1 MCNRLRQAVQVLRIG
16 TFTPSVLLRV
26 ARRTGRLGLEVSE
39 VPVGSSPAQFA
50 ALADGSLD
58 AALTSPDNVLGHRGR
73 IDVTVLAAIDHGM
86 GLGLYSKLGVDELR
100 GAKFGVDVPTSGFA
114 FAMYR
119 ILDDL
124 GLPRSEYDLV
134 TLGSTPKRLTALL
147 AGECAATMLN
157 AGNELLAEAAG
168 YTCLGRAPQPYLG
181 TVLVALTPQ
190 PELTEALV
198 ATADAILAGELDEVV
213 TDEAAAALGVP
224 GEQYLARLKSP
235 GDGLVAGGAV
245 DPAAM
250 ATVADLRR
258 RYGPA

>member
-1 MCNRLRQAVQVLRIG
+1 
-16 TFTPSVLLRV
+16 
-26 ARRTGRLGLEVSE
+26 
-39 VPVGSSPAQFA
+39 
-50 ALADGSLD
+50 
-58 AALTSPDNVLGHRGR
+58 
-73 IDVTVLAAIDHGM
+73 
-86 GLGLYSKLGVDELR
+86 
-100 GAKFGVDVPTSGFA
+100 
-114 FAMYR
+114 
-119 ILDDL
+119 
-124 GLPRSEYDLV
+124 
-134 TLGSTPKRLTALL
+134 
-147 AGECAATMLN
+147 MLN
-157 AGNELLAEAAG
+157 AGNELHAEAAG
-168 YTCLGRAPQPYLG
+168 YTALGRPPQPYLG

-250 ATVADLRR
+250 ATVEDLRR